1 MAMTDR
7 LRRALPA
14 VALGLLLL
22 PRMAAT
28 PVAADLWDLP
38 FKADDLRDDE
48 RVYWG
53 RAIHSD
59 SGPQKYGYDLGLL
72 RYLEAK
78 KEWASVPDGGSLE
91 KNSDYF
97 IYGTPVYAMQD
108 GTVLACW
115 RNSPE
120 NPKANGQGEGFWN
133 AELTKYPKGKS
144 RIYGGG
150 NGFWIKQADGSIVE
164 YAHFQAGSVPAS
176 LCPHNDTLLPL
187 IDSPD
192 VTDAWPY
199 IRVNPAEAKTVK
211 KGQLLGKVG
220 NVGTS
225 SAPHLHVHREKGGQ
239 DGTTRTSGSPV
250 EIDFR
255 SGLSVPL
262 DHSKGPYQTGWTR
275 FAGKPIPPGKV
286 LVWPSHSL
294 GVEYARHGFRADRF
308 QAMFDHLTDSGYWL
322 EWLDTYDVGGTSYV
336 NHVWHPAKGLWRAY
350 VLVDANTYE
359 DVMKQADKDG
369 YSPVL
374 LESSASSNRA
384 KYSVVLVKGAP
395 PATAVRD
402 VTEQGLVNAMTDAV
416 KKGYSATNVS
426 VVSLGGERHHTALF
440 RKMYSGWTVKNRIPD
455 ADYQS
460 VYEDE
465 KKAGRRPVSMNAYMH
480 GGKRFFSVVF
490 ANNAAANRTERHG
503 LSAAQYQTEYETAL
517 NGGALTRTVTAFD
530 GDSSHFFAA
539 AWWK

>member
-1 MAMTDR
+1 MH
-7 LRRALPA
+7 
-14 VALGLLLL
+14 V
-22 PRMAAT
+22 
-28 PVAADLWDLP
+28 ADLWDLP

-59 SGPQKYGYDLGLL
+59 SGPQKHGYDLGLL
-72 RYLEAK
+72 RYLDSK
-78 KEWASVPDGGSLE
+78 KEWAYVPDGGSME

-97 IYGTPVYAMQD
+97 VYGTPVYAMQD

-115 RNSPE
+115 RNAPE
-120 NPKANGQGEGFWN
+120 NLKANGTGPGFWHP
-133 AELTKYPKGKS
+133 ELTKYANGKS

-150 NGFWIKQADGSIVE
+150 NGFWIKHADGSIAE
-164 YAHFQAGSVPAS
+164 YAHFQPGSVPAS

-225 SAPHLHVHREKGGQ
+225 SAPHLHIHREKGGQ
-239 DGTTRTSGSPV
+239 DGTTKSSGSPV

-262 DHSKGPYQTGWTR
+262 DNSKGPYQTGWTR

-294 GVEYARHGFRADRF
+294 GVEYARHGYRADRF

-322 EWLDTYDVGGTSYV
+322 EWLDTYAVGGTSYI
-336 NHVWHPAKGLWRAY
+336 NHVWHPAKGAWRAY
-350 VLVDANTYE
+350 FLVDANKYE
-359 DVMKQADKDG
+359 EVLKQADKDG

-374 LESSASSNRA
+374 LESSVSSNQAR
-384 KYSVVLVKGAP
+384 YSVVFVKGAP
-395 PATAVRD
+395 AAMPVRD
-402 VTEQGLVNAMTDAV
+402 VTEQGLVNAMTEAA
-416 KKGYSATNVS
+416 KKGMSATNVS
-426 VVSLGGERHHTALF
+426 VVTLGGERHHTALF
-440 RKMYSGWTVKNRIPD
+440 RKLYSGWTVKNRIPD

-460 VYEDE
+460 VYEEE
-465 KKAGRRPVSMNAYMH
+465 KKAGRRPVSLNAYLH
-480 GGKRFFSVVF
+480 GGKRYFSVVF
-490 ANNAAANRTERHG
+490 ANNATTNRKDRHG
-503 LSAAQYQTEYETAL
+503 MTAVQYQTEYEAAL
-517 NGGALTRTVTAFD
+517 KGGALTRTVTAFD

-539 AWWK
+539 SWWK